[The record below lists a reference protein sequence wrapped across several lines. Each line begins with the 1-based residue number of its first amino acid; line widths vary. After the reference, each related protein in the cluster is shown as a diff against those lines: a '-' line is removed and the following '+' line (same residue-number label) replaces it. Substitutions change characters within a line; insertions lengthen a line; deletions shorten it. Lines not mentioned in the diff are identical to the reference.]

1 MSAAELAFTN
11 RATDIK
17 SPHLLLVPEAPAPD
31 ATAER
36 YEILSRVA
44 STVSYCTLKDLAS
57 QLADLLRPLVDF
69 DYLDVM
75 VFDEDKTEAL
85 WRSTAAEQSPVID
98 DPVDETTT
106 TWVKQ
111 YQRALC
117 IGDRKRDGRFSAQT
131 GTRQSQNLEFRSLYR
146 LPLRTAHRA
155 LGIFSIASFQ
165 PDCCSEEQVRFLF
178 SVAEQLSLSIAHALS
193 VERCRLAQKELWG
206 KNARLEMIM
215 QVISRANS
223 PQDFDDVW
231 AEVACDIRKVLNAQ
245 LSFIALLESPNGTY
259 RIEAIDVSSN
269 CEIQGTES
277 REVLAE
283 RLDKSRF
290 FEGKSWT
297 GRADFLEKIVSIR
310 SEAKENAARME
321 VCVVPI
327 VARGQT
333 FGLLAVAKAEGQPFT
348 EDEVSF
354 ASCVAS
360 QMALANEIV
369 VVHRELQSSRN
380 DSANEKVYQTDPIPS
395 EPGFEE
401 IVGKSAVL
409 GQVLREVEI
418 VAPTDSAVLIL
429 GETGTGKELI
439 AQAIH
444 NRSLR
449 RDQPFVKVNCAAIPS
464 GLLESELFGH
474 EKGAFTGAVMRKAG
488 RFEVADRGTIFLD
501 EVGDIPLELQ
511 PKLLRVLQEH
521 EFERLGSTRTQ
532 QVDVRVIAATHRD
545 LRQMVANGQFR
556 SDLYYR
562 LKVFPLSLPALR
574 ERYEDIP
581 ALVRYYVDK
590 YAKRLNRRIEEI
602 PTRAMEAF
610 CAYYWPGNVRELQNF
625 IERAVILSPGPILR
639 APLSELNDET
649 DQACSSTLSPAEC
662 KERERVM
669 RAIRDC
675 NWVISGPNGAATR
688 LGVKRTTLTYRIRKL
703 NIPTRPQL
711 S

>member
-1 MSAAELAFTN
+1 MSAAEAAFTN
-11 RATDIK
+11 RAPVIK
-17 SPHLLLVPEAPAPD
+17 SPHLLLVPQTPEPEAI
-31 ATAER
+31 AER

-44 STVSYCTLKDLAS
+44 STVSCCTLKDLAS

-75 VFDEDKTEAL
+75 VFEEGKTEAL
-85 WRSTAAEQSPVID
+85 LRSTAAQQSPVIN

-106 TWVKQ
+106 AWVKQ
-111 YQRALC
+111 HQRPLC
-117 IGDRKRDGRFSAQT
+117 IADRKGEGRSGAQI
-131 GTRQSQNLEFRSLYR
+131 GTRQGQSLEYRSLYR
-146 LPLRTAHRA
+146 LPLHMAHRS

-165 PDCCSEEQVRFLF
+165 PHCCSEEEIRFLF
-178 SVAEQLSLSIAHALS
+178 SVAEQLSVSIAHALS
-193 VERCRLAQKELWG
+193 VERCQLAQKELWA

-223 PQDFDDVW
+223 PQDFDDVL
-231 AEVACDIRKVLNAQ
+231 AEAVGDVRKVLSAQ
-245 LSFIALLESPNGTY
+245 LAFIALLESPNGSY

-269 CEIQGTES
+269 CEILGMEG
-277 REVLAE
+277 REVLGQ
-283 RLDKSRF
+283 RLDRSRF
-290 FEGKSWT
+290 AEGKSWT
-297 GRADFLEKIVSIR
+297 GRADFLEQILLIR
-310 SEAKENAARME
+310 SEVKENAARME
-321 VCVVPI
+321 GCVVPI
-327 VARGQT
+327 AARDQT
-333 FGLLAVAKAEGQPFT
+333 FGLLAVARAEGQPFT

-354 ASCVAS
+354 ASCIAS
-360 QMALANEIV
+360 QMALANEV
-369 VVHRELQSSRN
+369 VMVHSRSASSPN
-380 DSANEKVYQTDPIPS
+380 ESANEKVYQTDPIPS

-449 RDQPFVKVNCAAIPS
+449 HDQPFVKVNCAAIPS

-488 RFEVADRGTIFLD
+488 RFEIADRGTIFLD

-562 LKVFPLSLPALR
+562 LKVFPLFLPALR

-581 ALVRYYVDK
+581 ALVRFYVDK

-602 PTRAMEAF
+602 PTQAMEAF

-625 IERAVILSPGPILR
+625 IERAVILSTGPILR
-639 APLSELNDET
+639 APLSELNDEI
-649 DQACSSTLSPAEC
+649 DQASKSTLSPAEC
-662 KERERVM
+662 KERELVM
-669 RAIRDC
+669 RAMRDC
-675 NWVISGPNGAATR
+675 NWKISGPNGAATR
-688 LGVKRTTLTYRIRKL
+688 LGMKRTTLAYRIRKL

-711 S
+711 P